1 MLDGRP
7 FWHQGLFPSRGKTPC
22 VRCLLNEI
30 FLTRLRVWA
39 FERSPSPSLTLTS
52 PWICTVRNKG
62 NETTHVNQR
71 QYIFTLYYI
80 GSPGLGTYTHILF
93 FFFFFLFSLK
103 LSNPESYGPMRQ
115 PSTSREYC
123 LLSFLVWPP
132 RQARG
137 HPASL
142 PVRAG
147 DPRACRGQHPGPLGL
162 PQHHPLANLAPHL
175 PSAASGFWYPLR
187 ALPFGSPKW
196 GSSLPGI
203 RDPREP
209 GSPRLLDDR
218 GARSIDCFFVP

>member
-1 MLDGRP
+1 MKSFSPGSES
-7 FWHQGLFPSRGKTPC
+7 GLLNGARLPPSRSPRHGFARFETKETKRHMGTRDSTFPRCITSEALDRAPTHTPC
-22 VRCLLNEI
+22 
-30 FLTRLRVWA
+30 
-39 FERSPSPSLTLTS
+39 
-52 PWICTVRNKG
+52 
-62 NETTHVNQR
+62 
-71 QYIFTLYYI
+71 
-80 GSPGLGTYTHILF
+80 
-93 FFFFFLFSLK
+93 FFFFLFSLK

-218 GARSIDCFFVP
+218 GARSIDCLFVL